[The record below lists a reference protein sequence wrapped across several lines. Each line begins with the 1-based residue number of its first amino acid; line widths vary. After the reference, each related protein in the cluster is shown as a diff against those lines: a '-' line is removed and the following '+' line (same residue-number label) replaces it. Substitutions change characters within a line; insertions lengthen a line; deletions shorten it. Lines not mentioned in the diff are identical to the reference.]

1 MQKLM
6 RAQSESVVVVLRNMV
21 GPEDVD
27 DELQVYSLHIII
39 ISCLFEWK
47 WAYPDPWILQEEIS
61 EECSKYG
68 EVERV
73 IIYQERQSEEDDA
86 AVIVKIFVEFKE
98 AGAAKKAKDSLN
110 GRWVQESMWPAF
122 LLLFN
127 YLYNWGRCD
136 QTPPRR
142 SDTDSKSIC
151 HFDPLLMQI
160 EVSYWAF
167 W

>member
-1 MQKLM
+1 M
-6 RAQSESVVVVLRNMV
+6 
-21 GPEDVD
+21 
-27 DELQVYSLHIII
+27 
-39 ISCLFEWK
+39 
-47 WAYPDPWILQEEIS
+47 QEEIS

-122 LLLFN
+122 LLLSN
-127 YLYNWGRCD
+127 YTYISGDVVIKLLRDEAIQTQNLYAILI
-136 QTPPRR
+136 P
-142 SDTDSKSIC
+142 
-151 HFDPLLMQI
+151 
-160 EVSYWAF
+160 Y
-167 W
+167 